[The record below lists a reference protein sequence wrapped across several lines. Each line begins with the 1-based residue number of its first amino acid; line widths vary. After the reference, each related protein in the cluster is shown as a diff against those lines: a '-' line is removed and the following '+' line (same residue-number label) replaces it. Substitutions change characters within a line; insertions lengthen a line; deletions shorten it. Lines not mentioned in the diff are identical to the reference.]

1 MRARFTASLCVGASL
16 LATPAASQQFDSI
29 VTDAVS
35 TIGNLT
41 DTLVPDGF
49 TNFRVGVGAVM
60 SPDFQGADSY
70 DVGPFPLISFRFRD
84 IVSVDNNKVR
94 VHVLSRNSLFD
105 SDRFRAGPVI
115 KLDFGR
121 DVGDSADLM
130 GLSKV
135 GFGVEMGGHVSYTW
149 DSFRASVE
157 IRQAVSGHD
166 GFLVDLGL
174 NTAIFQSDQLSIG
187 GGLQGTFASNS
198 YMDSY
203 FSITAA
209 EATASGLAAFDA
221 GSGIKDVGLGFAAD
235 YRITDHW
242 SIISNLGYKRLL
254 GDASDSPL
262 VTDRG
267 SSNQFSAGTFVVYT
281 F

>member
-1 MRARFTASLCVGASL
+1 MKVRLAACFCVGASL
-16 LATPAASQQFDSI
+16 ATTPAASQQFDSI

-49 TNFRVGVGAVM
+49 TNFRIGVGAVM
-60 SPDFQGADSY
+60 SPEFQGADSY
-70 DVGPFPLISFRFRD
+70 DVGPFPLVSFRFRD

-94 VHVLSRNSLFD
+94 VHVLSRNSLFE
-105 SDRFRAGPVI
+105 SERFKAGPVI

-149 DSFRASVE
+149 NSFRATVE
-157 IRQAVSGHD
+157 VRQAVSGHD
-166 GFLVDLGL
+166 GFLIDLGL
-174 NTAIFQSDQLSIG
+174 NTAIFQSDDLSIG
-187 GGLQGTFASNS
+187 GGVIGTFASNS

-203 FSITAA
+203 FSINAA
-209 EATASGLAAFDA
+209 ESVASGLAAFDA
-221 GSGIKDVGLGFAAD
+221 GGGIKDVGLGIAAA
-235 YRITDHW
+235 YAITDHW
-242 SIISNLGYKRLL
+242 SIVSNAGYKRLL

-262 VTDRG
+262 VAERG